1 MLAEW
6 RSHLAIAAGIVHV
19 PFYPRA
25 LQKMPL
31 FRDRTVPRVQFSRGG
46 CALNTYDRVQLLL
59 LRAEAYQGLG
69 KRKEA
74 QNAVTRAEKVRRR
87 AVRMLEHAPSRSLS

>member
-1 MLAEW
+1 M
-6 RSHLAIAAGIVHV
+6 
-19 PFYPRA
+19 
-25 LQKMPL
+25 
-31 FRDRTVPRVQFSRGG
+31 
-46 CALNTYDRVQLLL
+46 NTYDRVQLLL